1 MKFEFRPQNVLHG
14 LCLPPRNF
22 AELPVEQAFNNLLK
36 DDRLCG
42 EIRCPS
48 QKSVNPIQAKLTC

>member
-1 MKFEFRPQNVLHG
+1 MRFEFRPQNILHR
-14 LCLPPRNF
+14 LCPLPWNF
-22 AELPVEQAFNNLLK
+22 AEMPVEQSFNNLLK

-42 EIRCPS
+42 EIRRLS